1 VLRFNGISDLLLIVS
16 ELVFNFNG
24 ISNLVLIKWGFS
36 QICPETV
43 MTTLYTAKKYAVPAL
58 EKNCVDYLKR
68 HLCADNAFLLL
79 TQARLFDEP
88 QVLCFSG
95 FFKSYYEFLTLLLSR
110 IIVREK
116 SFIGK
121 SQFCVTLLI

>member
-1 VLRFNGISDLLLIVS
+1 
-16 ELVFNFNG
+16 
-24 ISNLVLIKWGFS
+24 
-36 QICPETV
+36 

-88 QVLCFSG
+88 QVRNFLLVDLLHDLDVTKHSG
-95 FFKSYYEFLTLLLSR
+95 FIYIQHVLK
-110 IIVREK
+110 
-116 SFIGK
+116 
-121 SQFCVTLLI
+121 

>member
-1 VLRFNGISDLLLIVS
+1 M
-16 ELVFNFNG
+16 
-24 ISNLVLIKWGFS
+24 VLIKWAFS

-88 QVLCFSG
+88 QVLSFS
-95 FFKSYYEFLTLLLSR
+95 
-110 IIVREK
+110 I
-116 SFIGK
+116 SFSHIM
-121 SQFCVTLLI
+121 SF

>member
-1 VLRFNGISDLLLIVS
+1 
-16 ELVFNFNG
+16 
-24 ISNLVLIKWGFS
+24 
-36 QICPETV
+36 

-88 QVLCFSG
+88 QVRYDTRTAFAWTVLAIPCGVHVSIPNTPFPNDIIPKTRFPDPDFTAAPEGCIPDCLPGGGIS
-95 FFKSYYEFLTLLLSR
+95 SR
-110 IIVREK
+110 EL
-116 SFIGK
+116 F
-121 SQFCVTLLI
+121 

>member
-1 VLRFNGISDLLLIVS
+1 
-16 ELVFNFNG
+16 
-24 ISNLVLIKWGFS
+24 
-36 QICPETV
+36 
-43 MTTLYTAKKYAVPAL
+43 L

-88 QVLCFSG
+88 QVLSFSV

-110 IIVREK
+110 IIVCEK

-121 SQFCVTLLI
+121 SQFCITLLI

>member
-1 VLRFNGISDLLLIVS
+1 
-16 ELVFNFNG
+16 
-24 ISNLVLIKWGFS
+24 
-36 QICPETV
+36 

-88 QVLCFSG
+88 QVVIFSTI
-95 FFKSYYEFLTLLLSR
+95 FNENQAKFRFSSHTFNCSYVVIGLRILL
-110 IIVREK
+110 
-116 SFIGK
+116 
-121 SQFCVTLLI
+121 